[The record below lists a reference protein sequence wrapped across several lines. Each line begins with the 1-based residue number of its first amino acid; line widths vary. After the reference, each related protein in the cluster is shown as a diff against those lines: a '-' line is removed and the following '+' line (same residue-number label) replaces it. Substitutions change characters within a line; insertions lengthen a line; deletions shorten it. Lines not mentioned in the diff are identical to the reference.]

1 MKTLGLIGGMS
12 WESSAEYYRIIN
24 QEVQQRLGGVHSAQ
38 CLMYSFDFAEIEALQ
53 AAGAWSTSEQ
63 RMAQVARQ
71 LQQGGAQG
79 VILCTNTMHKVA
91 AAITQAI
98 DLPFIHIADPTAQR
112 LQRDGAKRVGLLG
125 TRFTMEQDFYV
136 GRLREHFGLD
146 VCVPN
151 EAGRAVVHQVIYEE
165 LVRGI
170 VRPQSREQYRAV
182 IADLVSDGVQ
192 GVILGCTEIMLLV
205 QAEDSA
211 VPLYDTT
218 TLHALAAVD
227 WMLG

>member
-24 QEVQQRLGGVHSAQ
+24 QEVQRRLGGVHSAQ
-38 CLMYSFDFAEIEALQ
+38 CLLYSFDFAEIETLQ
-53 AAGAWSTSEQ
+53 AAGAWAMAEQ
-63 RMAQVARQ
+63 RLADVARQ

-79 VILCTNTMHKVA
+79 LILCTNTMHKVA
-91 AAITQAI
+91 DAITQAT
-98 DLPFIHIADPTAQR
+98 DLPFIHIADPTAHR
-112 LQRDGAKRVGLLG
+112 LQSDGITRVGLLG
-125 TRFTMEQDFYV
+125 TRFTMEQAFYV
-136 GRLREHFGLD
+136 GRLRERFGLD

-151 EAGRAVVHQVIYEE
+151 AAGREVVHQVIYEE

-182 IADLVSDGVQ
+182 IADLINDGAQ

-205 QAEDSA
+205 KAEDSA

-227 WMLG
+227 WVLG